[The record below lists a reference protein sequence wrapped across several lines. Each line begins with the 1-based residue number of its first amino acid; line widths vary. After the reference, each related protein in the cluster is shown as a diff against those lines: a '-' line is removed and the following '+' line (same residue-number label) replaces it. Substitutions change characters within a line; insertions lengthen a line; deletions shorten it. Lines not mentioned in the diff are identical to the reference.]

1 MHSSSGRYYFPFIG
15 KEWINNS
22 HFCKAAFFCTYFGA
36 ALLCS
41 FTRLTVYLCN
51 TMLGPTCRC
60 AIFYST
66 FDTVT
71 TTSRYRELKYSSY
84 ILRDD
89 MKIVLMVADSTA
101 ECLSAVQMQQHIQ
114 ACITAVILSMM
125 CYELFDNS
133 YNSYKIRRV
142 FADFILV
149 AGCMC

>member
-1 MHSSSGRYYFPFIG
+1 
-15 KEWINNS
+15 
-22 HFCKAAFFCTYFGA
+22 
-36 ALLCS
+36 
-41 FTRLTVYLCN
+41 
-51 TMLGPTCRC
+51 
-60 AIFYST
+60 
-66 FDTVT
+66 
-71 TTSRYRELKYSSY
+71 
-84 ILRDD
+84 